1 MVSSTTDAAG
11 TDAAG
16 YGLAALPSATR
27 ILLTGDGATTV
38 MLEALLDVPLRVRVV
53 DQRVVDT
60 AAVPPA
66 IRRALAAER
75 MPRLLERLSE
85 LVDPVGRPVSRN
97 RVVSAVAATGQL
109 PPPTDP
115 TPLGMRLREERRALH
130 RELLRCGVAHTPEAP
145 HFGRCAFK
153 EYVIRS
159 PDRYPVYVAER
170 FNPAVV
176 GVA

>member
-1 MVSSTTDAAG
+1 MVSSTTDAAL
-11 TDAAG
+11 APA

-53 DQRVVDT
+53 EQRVVDT

-85 LVDPVGRPVSRN
+85 LVDPAGRPVSRN

-115 TPLGMRLREERRALH
+115 TPLGVRLREERRAQH
-130 RELLRCGVAHTPEAP
+130 RELLCCGVGHAPEAP

-176 GVA
+176 GVV